1 MSWSVIKRTIE
12 YVAPFDKCDLN
23 RTKKQSEGSLTR
35 SIRRNE
41 HGVDIVKILFW
52 NLKENENSKYINCI
66 LSAEDIDIAVF
77 AEYQGLDLNKLDSQY
92 QKSSDMGGCDKV
104 IFISKNTIPLTV
116 RREGTRYAIY
126 SFSIAGENFLLVGLH
141 LPANPHS
148 NADGRKDVIFD
159 IKRDIIEQEKLTSI
173 ANTIVIGD
181 FNASP
186 FDSELTQK
194 TAFDAVF
201 YKNEIMNQE
210 TVRYNGKIHKR
221 FYNPLLNYI
230 SETNEM
236 YGSFRYISDINDIVW
251 YCYDQIIV
259 RKPLVERLENVR
271 YMKKIDKIELL
282 SSKGVIMNSIS
293 DHLPLI
299 VEVN

>member
-1 MSWSVIKRTIE
+1 MRRSTGKNE
-12 YVAPFDKCDLN
+12 Y
-23 RTKKQSEGSLTR
+23 
-35 SIRRNE
+35 
-41 HGVDIVKILFW
+41 GVDIVKLLFW
-52 NLKENENSKYINCI
+52 NLNKNENSKYINSI

-77 AEYQGLDLNKLDSQY
+77 AEYQGLNLAEIDSQY
-92 QKSSDMGGCDKV
+92 QKSSDRGGCDKV

-148 NADGRKDVIFD
+148 NADARKDVIFD

-173 ANTIVIGD
+173 VNTIVIGD

-194 TAFDAVF
+194 NAFDAVL
-201 YKNEIMNQE
+201 YKKEIVNQE
-210 TVRYNGKIHKR
+210 VVEYQSKRHKR

-230 SETNEM
+230 SESSGM
-236 YGSFRYISDINDIVW
+236 YGSFRYMADINDVIW

-259 RKPLVERLENVR
+259 RKPLAERIENVM
-271 YMKKIDKIELL
+271 YMKKIDNTELI
-282 SSKGVIMNSIS
+282 SSKGVIKDSIS

-299 VEVN
+299 VEVK

>member
-1 MSWSVIKRTIE
+1 M
-12 YVAPFDKCDLN
+12 
-23 RTKKQSEGSLTR
+23 
-35 SIRRNE
+35 
-41 HGVDIVKILFW
+41 KILFW
-52 NLKENENSKYINCI
+52 NLKKNENSKYINSI
-66 LSAEDIDIAVF
+66 FSAEDIDVAVF
-77 AEYQGLDLNKLDSQY
+77 AEYQGLDLTKLNSQY

-104 IFISKNTIPLTV
+104 IFISKTSIPLTV

-173 ANTIVIGD
+173 VNTIVIGD

-194 TAFDAVF
+194 TTFDAVL
-201 YKNEIMNQE
+201 YKKEILNQE
-210 TVRYNGKIHKR
+210 SIKFNEKIHKR

-230 SETNEM
+230 SESNEM
-236 YGSFRYISDINDIVW
+236 YGSFRYISDINDIIW
-251 YCYDQIIV
+251 YCYDQVIV
-259 RKPLVERLENVR
+259 RKPLVERLGNVK
-271 YMKKIDKIELL
+271 YIKKIDKTELL
-282 SSKGVIMNSIS
+282 SSKGVIKGSIS